1 MCNFGRH
8 DRKARKRGG
17 SHSASFAHG
26 MWYVIKE
33 GYARERQGSWVARD
47 APCAHEQPSE
57 ALAPCTPSQTGRL
70 VDDSDAI
77 LREPFRGHVRLNKL
91 LNARA
96 PPVRTILP
104 RFIGCN
110 RLLRARGVI
119 HTCVDVLLRARI
131 ERLHRERKKHEPCVE
146 WAAHGRH
153 GRVAEHGC
161 APAAAGLTLA

>member
-1 MCNFGRH
+1 MGVVSGAEH
-8 DRKARKRGG
+8 TVAKPVTGG
-17 SHSASFAHG
+17 ELH
-26 MWYVIKE
+26 
-33 GYARERQGSWVARD
+33 
-47 APCAHEQPSE
+47 
-57 ALAPCTPSQTGRL
+57 
-70 VDDSDAI
+70 AI
-77 LREPFRGHVRLNKL
+77 LREPFRGHVRLNNVIKC
-91 LNARA
+91 ARTTR
-96 PPVRTILP
+96 PHHTTEVH
-104 RFIGCN
+104 